1 MRTRGTTFIYS
12 LVIRRRTK
20 SYRSHFEEMH
30 ILTEIEE
37 MGFDSFYENAHT
49 YIWLRARYN
58 GYFHRQ
64 RHQLVQ
70 TKRGRL
76 SHANLQWWF
85 NCKEWVKL
93 DFRRKSNFE
102 NVPLRSKSTW
112 SKLSFPHH
120 WVHDLLEGGALVDR
134 VVLHHRL
141 QMWNIKYKNYK
152 HIYEKRKGKYLCEI
166 IDYYTQ

>member
-1 MRTRGTTFIYS
+1 
-12 LVIRRRTK
+12 
-20 SYRSHFEEMH
+20 MH
-30 ILTEIEE
+30 ILSEIEE

-70 TKRGRL
+70 TKRGSL

-93 DFRRKSNFE
+93 DFKMKICTI
-102 NVPLRSKSTW
+102 LKMGHYGTKCTW

-166 IDYYTQ
+166 IDY

>member
-58 GYFHRQ
+58 GYFRRQ

-93 DFRRKSNFE
+93 DFRMKSWTILKNGL
-102 NVPLRSKSTW
+102 LRSKSTW

-141 QMWNIKYKNYK
+141 HKEYRWEIWNTWKNVNT
-152 HIYEKRKGKYLCEI
+152 YERKGK
-166 IDYYTQ
+166 